1 MMNNAQRMGRGRS
14 GQNRQRR
21 WSIDLARALR
31 PSAWAPPRR
40 QLIPAALPKR
50 FIEGVA
56 WDEV

>member
-1 MMNNAQRMGRGRS
+1 MTNAQRMSRGRNVQ
-14 GQNRQRR
+14 GRQRR
-21 WSIDLARALR
+21 WASEIARVLR
-31 PSAWAPPRR
+31 ASTWAPPRR